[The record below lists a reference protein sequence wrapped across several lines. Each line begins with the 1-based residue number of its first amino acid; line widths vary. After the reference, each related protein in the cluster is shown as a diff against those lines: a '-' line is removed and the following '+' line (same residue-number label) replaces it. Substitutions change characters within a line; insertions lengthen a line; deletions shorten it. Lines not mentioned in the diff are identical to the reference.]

1 MTVAPLAV
9 DFPRPVITSATQTD
23 DLELAAGCAAGDS
36 DSFAEIYR
44 RFGERM
50 KSIAFNHLGNIADA
64 EDAVQDTLVKL
75 HRAARGFTGQAAF
88 STWLY
93 RILVNTCLDM
103 LRKRRRRIQE
113 TQIDDVVTGSR
124 AAMTIDDAKRM

>member
-9 DFPRPVITSATQTD
+9 HFPRPVTTATQTAALD
-23 DLELAAGCAAGDS
+23 LAAGCASGES
-36 DSFAEIYR
+36 DAFAEVYR

-64 EDAVQDTLVKL
+64 EDAVQETFVKL
-75 HRAARGFTGQAAF
+75 HRAARGFTGEAAF

-103 LRKRRRRIQE
+103 IRKRRRRIQE
-113 TQIDDVVTGSR
+113 TPIDDVVAGGR
-124 AAMTIDDAKRM
+124 AALPVAAA